1 MNFERGK
8 DPKEAM
14 SIGRE
19 AILKEIGGIIV
30 RRGESHKLP
39 TDIIHE
45 KNVII
50 QISDD
55 GEYQILKNRYGDC
68 HQGNEKD
75 LIKELLKIREQFKKW
90 SDPFLEFPTMQ
101 KVSARTIGQDLVS
114 VQPMS
119 APKSGTFY
127 VDLKYKKPSIFKRIF
142 RTKPHKKP
150 NI

>member
-30 RRGESHKLP
+30 RKGESHKLP

-68 HQGNEKD
+68 HQEN
-75 LIKELLKIREQFKKW
+75 
-90 SDPFLEFPTMQ
+90 PFLGFPTIQ

-119 APKSGTFY
+119 APKTLYF
-127 VDLKYKKPSIFKRIF
+127 
-142 RTKPHKKP
+142 
-150 NI
+150 